1 MVHGSMLTLGNGNGP
16 DPALCRFSK
25 ISDGTVE
32 VLRSKPNVRYNSN
45 HFLLSD
51 YFLTYRLMPMS
62 LLQKRNDPG
71 NPFTGLASVP
81 HHKKDRG
88 RYIRA

>member
-1 MVHGSMLTLGNGNGP
+1 MVHGSMLTLGNGP

-51 YFLTYRLMPMS
+51 YFLT
-62 LLQKRNDPG
+62 
-71 NPFTGLASVP
+71 
-81 HHKKDRG
+81 
-88 RYIRA
+88 